1 MPTLAPTTTT
11 VAPASS
17 ETENITENV
26 SAVLPPLNET
36 ANVSVNV
43 SAEPVLL
50 PPGAV
55 EPVEVTIGNETV
67 AADLPPTIPPPPP
80 VPPRVQVAMAEAV
93 EAAKEHAAKRVAEII
108 LPHNKGAWVQHFASE
123 MQQLSLAGVA

>member
-80 VPPRVQVAMAEAV
+80 VPPRVEAAMAEAV
-93 EAAKEHAAKRVAEII
+93 EAARAHAAERVQEVI
-108 LPHNKGAWVQHFASE
+108 LPKSRAVWVSHFAGE
-123 MQQLSLAGVA
+123 MQKLSLAGVA